1 MNPDYIEYAVELY
14 TIDTDEFVEQ
24 IDIFDTEE
32 KAKKYI
38 TDNKHTLESNYVYC
52 IRAIEYDRKEN
63 NELYETATYR
73 IY

>member
-38 TDNKHTLESNYVYC
+38 IDNKHTLESNYVYC
-52 IRAIEYDRKEN
+52 IRVIEYDRKEN

>member
-1 MNPDYIEYAVELY
+1 MHRLNILY
-14 TIDTDEFVEQ
+14 SI
-24 IDIFDTEE
+24 IAE

-38 TDNKHTLESNYVYC
+38 TNNKHTLESNYVYC
-52 IRAIEYDRKEN
+52 IRVIEYDRKEN